1 MLEKEGGGCTQIAT
15 ADCLYWSVSTGNI
28 CNSHLGRGRLKA
40 NVRYLKRRLKWPSSW
55 VPHSRSTMSLKHSFA
70 LIAFLV
76 SHSKTYCGKRIPLLF
91 YRTHKRKRE
100 VGTFWSFKTNSQV
113 LHRLLKTLWSF
124 PLTHTSESHYV
135 VHYLGSHS
143 ALHLLPDW
151 NFHLLWA
158 LCARSPCSS
167 LATTCQLRQVNLTF
181 KINWQ

>member
-1 MLEKEGGGCTQIAT
+1 MVEEGMLEKEGGGCTQIAT

-100 VGTFWSFKTNSQV
+100 VGTF
-113 LHRLLKTLWSF
+113 
-124 PLTHTSESHYV
+124 
-135 VHYLGSHS
+135 
-143 ALHLLPDW
+143 
-151 NFHLLWA
+151 
-158 LCARSPCSS
+158 
-167 LATTCQLRQVNLTF
+167 
-181 KINWQ
+181 